1 VHARR
6 VGVELAPVVGL
17 RATVVAVGVVRCG
30 AVRVLVVVKVTFQ
43 VQVYKLSALLQ
54 NGGVPK
60 LYSRG
65 RTTHTSKSLLTST
78 V

>member
-1 VHARR
+1 M
-6 VGVELAPVVGL
+6 
-17 RATVVAVGVVRCG
+17 RATRGSRTCAGGGATGYRSAVGVVRG